1 MVSLKGIRGATTCD
15 HNTKDSILEATSEL
29 LEELIENNNLRA
41 DDVAA
46 AIFTT
51 TQDLTAEFPSV
62 AARIMGWD
70 QVALMCSH
78 EMAVPDAQ
86 MKCIRILIL
95 LNTNKPSS
103 EITNIYLRGAK
114 SLRDRGTDKA

>member
-1 MVSLKGIRGATTCD
+1 MSALRGIRGATTCD

-29 LEELIENNNLRA
+29 LKELIENNKIHSN
-41 DDVAA
+41 DVAA

-62 AARIMGWD
+62 AARLMGWGH
-70 QVALMCSH
+70 VALICSH

-86 MKCIRILIL
+86 IKCIRILIL
-95 LNTNKPSS
+95 VNTDKSS
-103 EITNIYLRGAK
+103 QEITNIYLHGAK
-114 SLRDRGTDKA
+114 TLRDRGTEKA

>member
-15 HNTKDSILEATSEL
+15 QNTKDSILEATSEL
-29 LEELIENNNLRA
+29 LQKLIENNNIKS
-41 DDVAA
+41 DEVAA